1 MFLIFY
7 LECPHGWE
15 GSEDL
20 GCYYVAKEASTMH
33 YASAKA
39 YCTSL
44 DGRAHLAEIRT
55 QEIQTFVAGLPE
67 LQSQSYWLGANDQ
80 ATVCNI
86 SY

>member
-55 QEIQTFVAGLPE
+55 QEIQEFIEDLLV
-67 LQSQSYWLGANDQ
+67 LQSHPRWWLGGNDQ
-80 ATVCNI
+80 AKV
-86 SY
+86 